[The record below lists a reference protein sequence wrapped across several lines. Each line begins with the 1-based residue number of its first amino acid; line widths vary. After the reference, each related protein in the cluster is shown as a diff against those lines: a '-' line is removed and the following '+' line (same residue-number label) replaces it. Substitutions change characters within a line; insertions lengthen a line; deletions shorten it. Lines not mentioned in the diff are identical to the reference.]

1 MRAAMHD
8 AMHDAP
14 HAAMHDA
21 MHDAPHAA
29 PPAAPHAAPMR
40 AVPRE
45 ELAAHLRDVC
55 FVAACRVI
63 GDEGLYNRY
72 LSRQCACNNP
82 DAVRLTGSLQVV
94 EQVKAGMQEAL
105 QMLRAFRQARVV
117 EVLENV
123 LHAPV
128 LLCGRSN
135 IWAVCALTGRPGN
148 DFVVVHG
155 QHLQMLVDA
164 RLEGFVRCWWM
175 LGHIL
180 DIETARVDAFCA
192 RGESADTIKH
202 AIEAF
207 VETAGVSEAET
218 DAYHAAHEYVRGV
231 LERTLAQCGG
241 QGVEKHPAV
250 SGAGSSDIA
259 LSTKGV

>member
-1 MRAAMHD
+1 MQ
-8 AMHDAP
+8 
-14 HAAMHDA
+14 
-21 MHDAPHAA
+21 
-29 PPAAPHAAPMR
+29 
-40 AVPRE
+40 AVSRE
-45 ELAAHLRDVC
+45 AFAAHMRDVC

-63 GDEGLYNRY
+63 GDESLYNKY
-72 LSRQCACNNP
+72 LSRQCASRNP
-82 DAVRLTGSLQVV
+82 DAVRLAESLQAI
-94 EQVKAGMQEAL
+94 EQVQAEMQEAL
-105 QMLRAFRQARVV
+105 QMLQAFGQVRVV

-155 QHLQMLVDA
+155 QQMQMLVDA
-164 RLEGFVRCWWM
+164 RLEGFLRCWWM

-180 DIETARVDAFCA
+180 DIESARAEAFCA
-192 RGESADTIKH
+192 QEDSADTIKH

-207 VETAGVSEAET
+207 VSTASVSEAET

-231 LERTLAQCGG
+231 LERTLAQCCARAGG
-241 QGVEKHPAV
+241 HAGGHAGGAV
-250 SGAGSSDIA
+250 RGQPTSTAGAGGAGGAAPGAACDAAPGAASSA
-259 LSTKGV
+259 KSSAMVLSDTGAA